1 MKLLRKLSFSKNKM
15 EIIKK
20 YKLIII
26 AVLAVL
32 IVYVFF
38 IRPASIRKKC
48 SKETTKKYVI
58 EGGARESFYKACV
71 REQGLKE

>member
-1 MKLLRKLSFSKNKM
+1 M
-15 EIIKK
+15 ESIKK
-20 YKLIII
+20 YRLIIV

-58 EGGARESFYKACV
+58 EGGARESFYKACI
-71 REQGLKE
+71 REQGLRE

>member
-1 MKLLRKLSFSKNKM
+1 M

-26 AVLAVL
+26 AVLAIL

-48 SKETTKKYVI
+48 SKEMTRKWTI
-58 EGGARESFYKACV
+58 EGGAREAHYKACV